1 MFSEIIDAL
10 QIKNYEET
18 SHAQFA
24 VREILEHHTCTL
36 AVDGIGTISFPL
48 TEKSIG
54 ALKKAAQ
61 PAKYGLKEKTLLD
74 KTVRDTYEISA
85 KQLTVQFHDE
95 AIQSMLS
102 TMQRKM
108 GLSEYARLTA
118 HLHNLLV
125 YEPEQFFK
133 PHQDS
138 EKLNNM
144 IGTLVIV
151 LPSAHIGGDL
161 IVHHRQDKKVL
172 KSENIDFPELQCF
185 AFYSDCQHEIKKVRQ
200 GYRVALT
207 YNLVLENNN
216 NNNGQHHY
224 QNNKLERALKNYFK
238 SSSDDAAPIELIYFL
253 DHEYSEHSLRWN
265 ILKGNDHDVAL
276 AFRQA
281 AKKLNLKAHLTLV
294 EHHESW
300 ATDGNDDCPELQELI
315 DDDTALSFWLDD
327 NNQVLPY
334 QKHYIELDDV
344 CCTKDI
350 KSFKPFDEEY
360 EGYMGNYGNTVD
372 YWYRRA
378 AIVLWKTED
387 QVAMNFNL
395 NHTIAFSDLLAL
407 TTSLGNEKVVCDI
420 IAKAKPFLHRSTHSS
435 EENNFSSYLKLA
447 IYCKNKDLAYF
458 LLAPFKITMI
468 CSNILMDFK
477 RLEEIYGADWC
488 IDLLKYWVSEQQK
501 SYYSQYG
508 LDDIESLAI
517 EAARLNIHESIIYF
531 LLSYQQNCFLKCD
544 QNELKSSPDS
554 KKQNLMRRKKRAIA
568 LLKACFAIPS
578 SIDIIQQWT
587 THLLSQNELYSVLD
601 IADIYFSCEKITSHF
616 QPIMQTMR
624 QHLEKHISDEL
635 AEGLRNPDDWTITI
649 PNGCNC
655 EYCKI
660 MKTFVRNKNEYEKIW
675 PLSEQYRDHIT
686 SVITRLALPI
696 DISVVKKGSPYR
708 LVLQKTNR
716 LYLDAKERFEALKKY
731 ERQLK

>member
-10 QIKNYEET
+10 QVKNCEET
-18 SHAQFA
+18 PHAQFA
-24 VREILEHHTCTL
+24 VHEILEHRTCTL
-36 AVDGIGTISFPL
+36 AVDGIGTITFPF
-48 TEKSIG
+48 TEKKIE

-85 KQLTVQFHDE
+85 NQLTVQFNDE
-95 AIQSMLS
+95 ALQSILS

-108 GLSEYARLTA
+108 GLSEHARLTA

-125 YEPEQFFK
+125 YEPGQFFK

-161 IVHHRQDKKVL
+161 IVHHRQDKKIL

-207 YNLVLENNN
+207 YNLVLKNNN
-216 NNNGQHHY
+216 DEQHHY
-224 QNNKLERALKNYFK
+224 QNNKLERALTNYFE
-238 SSSDDAAPIELIYFL
+238 SSSDDADDAEPIELIYFL

-281 AKKLNLKAHLTLV
+281 AKKLNLKAHLTLA

-300 ATDGNDDCPELQELI
+300 ATDGDDDSPELQELI

-327 NNQVLPY
+327 NNQALPY
-334 QKHYIELDDV
+334 QKHYIELDEV
-344 CCTKDI
+344 CCIKDM
-350 KSFKPFDEEY
+350 KEFTPFDEEH

-378 AIVLWKTED
+378 AIVLWKSED
-387 QVAMNFNL
+387 QIAMNFNL
-395 NHTIAFSDLLAL
+395 NHEVAFADLLAL
-407 TTSLGNEKVVCDI
+407 TTSSGNEKVVCQI
-420 IAKAKPFLHRSTHSS
+420 ISKAKPFLHRSRHSS
-435 EENNFSSYLKLA
+435 EEDNFSSYLKLA
-447 IYCKNKDLAYF
+447 IYCKNKDLANF
-458 LLAPFKITMI
+458 LLTPFKITLI
-468 CSNILMDFK
+468 KKNILEDFK
-477 RLEEIYGADWC
+477 KLEGTYGADWC
-488 IDLLKYWVSEQQK
+488 VNLLKYWVSQQQK
-501 SYYSQYG
+501 SYYSQHE
-508 LDDIESLAI
+508 LEHIELLA
-517 EAARLNIHESIIYF
+517 AQAVRLNIHESIIYF
-531 LLSYQQNCFLKCD
+531 LLSYQHNCFLEND
-544 QNELKSSPDS
+544 QKETKSTPCN
-554 KKQNLMRRKKRAIA
+554 KKQNLTCRKKQAIS
-568 LLKACFAIPS
+568 LLTACFVISS
-578 SIDIIQQWT
+578 SIDIAQQWI
-587 THLLSQNELYSVLD
+587 THLLSQNELYSILD
-601 IADIYFSCEKITSHF
+601 IADIYFACEKIPSHF
-616 QPIMQTMR
+616 QPIMKTMH
-624 QHLEKHISDEL
+624 QHLKKHISDEL
-635 AEGLRNPDDWTITI
+635 AESLRDPNDWTITI

-655 EYCKI
+655 EHCKI
-660 MKTFVRNKNEYEKIW
+660 MKGFVRNKVEREKIW
-675 PLSEQYRDHIT
+675 PLSEQYRDHVS
-686 SVITRLALPI
+686 SVISQLALPI

-708 LVLQKTNR
+708 LVLQKTDR
-716 LYLDAKERFEALKKY
+716 LYLDAKEQFEKLTKY
-731 ERQLK
+731 MRQL